1 VRNLTR
7 GNPCKAP
14 GVGAL
19 IALAALVFTLP
30 SATVMAQTGYKYRDA
45 NGQWVFTDQAPASGA
60 ANDSF
65 SLGPKDST
73 LHLAVDRNDEGESTQ
88 LIAINECLC
97 VVTFKVAIIE
107 SGVAAI
113 PDGAKYLA
121 TLEPGTRQILVRG
134 TRAGTAKAVLNYFW
148 MAVLGSP
155 DAVHNPPRPYRV
167 PFGVGSTYLISQ
179 AFPSR
184 ITHTTPD
191 SEYAVDIA
199 LPDGTP
205 IYAAREGTVIN
216 ARHDSFRGAAAP
228 VMLDQANVIEILH
241 DDGTIGLYAPLA
253 LGFDPR
259 ANRRARSARAVHCQL
274 RQHWFYVRATLAFRR
289 PQKCGR
295 GECIRPDRIRGN
307 RRRCPDTHDSNA
319 VDGVLELTAVAR
331 NLALLVR
338 RVVSGC

>member
-1 VRNLTR
+1 VRNLITR
-7 GNPCKAP
+7 GNPRKAP
-14 GVGAL
+14 CAGAL
-19 IALAALVFTLP
+19 IALAALVLTLP

-45 NGQWVFTDQAPASGA
+45 NGQWVFTDRAPASGS

-73 LHLAVDRNDEGESTQ
+73 LHLTVDRNDEAESTQ

-121 TLEPGTRQILVRG
+121 TLGPGTRQILVRG
-134 TRAGTAKAVLNYFW
+134 TRAGTAKAVLNYAW

-155 DAVHNPPRPYRV
+155 DAVHNPSRPYRV

-216 ARHDSFRGAAAP
+216 ARHDSFRGATAP

-241 DDGTIGLYAPLA
+241 DDGTIGLYAHLHWDSIRVRIGA
-253 LGFDPR
+253 HVARGQYTANSGNTGFTSGPHLHFAVIR
-259 ANRRARSARAVHCQL
+259 NAGAANVSVPIEFAGIADVAVTPITQM
-274 RQHWFYVRATLAFRR
+274 
-289 PQKCGR
+289 P
-295 GECIRPDRIRGN
+295 
-307 RRRCPDTHDSNA
+307 
-319 VDGVLELTAVAR
+319 LTAY
-331 NLALLVR
+331 
-338 RVVSGC
+338 